1 VGPAGSRAGVV
12 PARRGA
18 PGRAQWGA
26 VVRQSAATTAG
37 RRLDVLD
44 AARLLGACVV
54 LATYDADQAG
64 ADGRAYLRSLS
75 ERVVAVEPPA
85 HDLTAYWQA
94 GGNLRAWIAAL
105 VAQHMERLLDR
116 LDMHRHAGLFVRW
129 LEIYNQAL
137 AVQDA
142 QEAGRVSPFHSVEL

>member
-1 VGPAGSRAGVV
+1 M
-12 PARRGA
+12 
-18 PGRAQWGA
+18 
-26 VVRQSAATTAG
+26 
-37 RRLDVLD
+37 LD